1 MVAEVLKPN
10 VQDLQKD
17 VVELLEGISKLMD
30 RASSVLGAD
39 GVENKYTQYQKQIS
53 DEAHKVQNLELR
65 MAIVAPMKAGK
76 STITNAIIGQEILPS
91 RNSAMTKKYLVW
103 IGKKN

>member
-10 VQDLQKD
+10 IRDLQKD
-17 VVELLEGISKLMD
+17 IVDLLKKISNLMY

-39 GVENKYTQYQKQIS
+39 GIENKYTQYQKQIS
-53 DEAHKVQNLELR
+53 DEADKVQNLELR

-76 STITNAIIGQEILPS
+76 ST
-91 RNSAMTKKYLVW
+91 
-103 IGKKN
+103 